1 LKKASKECPV
11 TRNLSQEIDIKI
23 SWYEE

>member
-23 SWYEE
+23 SWLHE